1 MDGRRRKKPRK
12 NQLCLRLNDVQL
24 NLLQRYAGFKDMS
37 SEVDALRAIIDG
49 LAPWL
54 DRREA
59 EAQESQAHSGL
70 FPAPGASVAPPSMP
84 TSVIASTATSIERVP
99 APPAPST
106 NERTSG
112 NDDGES
118 LGDFGGRP
126 RLELPGMPGN
136 ELP

>member
-1 MDGRRRKKPRK
+1 MDGRRKKTPRK

-37 SEVDALRAIIDG
+37 SEVDAIRAIIDG

-59 EAQESQAHSGL
+59 EVQGKQAHSGMS
-70 FPAPGASVAPPSMP
+70 PAPEGRASVTPLMPASVTTSM
-84 TSVIASTATSIERVP
+84 ATSIES
-99 APPAPST
+99 PPLPPPIT
-106 NERTSG
+106 DERDS
-112 NDDGES
+112 DDGES

>member
-1 MDGRRRKKPRK
+1 VDGRRRKKPRK

-59 EAQESQAHSGL
+59 EVQENQAHSGL
-70 FPAPGASVAPPSMP
+70 LPAPGASVAPPSIP
-84 TSVIASTATSIERVP
+84 TSVTTSIASQPVQ
-99 APPAPST
+99 PPAAEEETSR
-106 NERTSG
+106 ER
-112 NDDGES
+112 DDGEA

-126 RLELPGMPGN
+126 RLKLPGMPMDG